1 MDKVA
6 DFLTVGIMLV
16 NEDLTILSFNK
27 WLCIHTGI
35 KEEEA
40 CGKRL
45 PVLFDYISEATL
57 KRKVKTALSMNTNTF
72 YNPPN
77 GHFIKIKNERV
88 MESLLEY
95 AYQSV
100 KIVPFDTAKKEAL
113 LIIEDHT
120 AIKEAYSKLED
131 LKDKAEFYLDTI
143 DKNVYTLT
151 TDDHGIITDI
161 SAAMCRVSGYK
172 KEELIG
178 LRSSALKHP
187 DTSPNVYKYLWST
200 ISSGGTWK
208 GELRNSAKNGK
219 EYWVRSTIFPV
230 LEKNG
235 KTIYKAILEDITDK
249 KKIEKISITDE
260 LTGLFNRRHFNK
272 TFPIELQRCTVEK
285 KSFIFVMLDVDHF
298 KKYNDTYGHLKGD
311 EVLSSIGKTLDRM
324 VHGIGYA
331 FRLGGEEFGLIATGI
346 DLANVGKFAE
356 NIRASIEA
364 LGIEHKNNT
373 ASLFVTASIG
383 LCTVDFEKKQDE
395 IDAKEIYAKADEAL
409 YASKEFGRNRFT
421 IDTGIGKHCASAT

>member
-1 MDKVA
+1 MDKIA
-6 DFLTVGIMLV
+6 DSLTMGVILV
-16 NEDLTILSFNK
+16 DEDLMVRSFNK
-27 WLCIHTGI
+27 WLSIHTGI
-35 KEEEA
+35 KEEEV
-40 CGKRL
+40 CGKKL
-45 PVLFDYISEATL
+45 PELFDYISEATL
-57 KRKVKTALSMNTNTF
+57 RRKVKTALSMNTNTF

-88 MESLLEY
+88 MESSLEY

-113 LIIEDHT
+113 IIIEDQT
-120 AIKEAYSKLED
+120 AIKEAYAKLEE
-131 LKDKAEFYLDTI
+131 LKDKAEFYLETI

-151 TDDHGIITDI
+151 TDDKGFIVDI
-161 SAAMCRVSGYK
+161 SEAMCRVSGYK

-187 DTSPNVYKYLWST
+187 DTNPNVYKYLWST

-230 LEKNG
+230 VEKNG
-235 KTIYKAILEDITDK
+235 RTVYKAILEDITDK

-272 TFPIELQRCTVEK
+272 TFPIELQRCAVEK
-285 KSFIFVMLDVDHF
+285 KSFVFAMLDVDHF
-298 KKYNDTYGHLKGD
+298 KKYNDTYGHLRGD
-311 EVLSSIGKTLDRM
+311 EALSSIGKTLANLTNG
-324 VHGIGYA
+324 VGYA
-331 FRLGGEEFGLIATGI
+331 FRLGGEEFGLIVTGI
-346 DLANVGKFAE
+346 DLANIGKFAE
-356 NIRASIEA
+356 GIRVGVEA

-373 ASLFVTASIG
+373 ASAFVTASIG

-395 IDAKEIYAKADEAL
+395 IEAKEIYAKADDAL

-421 IDTGIGKHCASAT
+421 IDTGIGKNCEPAA